1 MQNAEN
7 VQVQLFST
15 RGYHMTAIRKI
26 RVPVAVVDRLV
37 QLTRAYEKAGLF
49 GDVCA
54 QIFMNGYTLIEKN
67 VGLERFIEQLYLMR
81 RLKKKGGGGA
91 RDD

>member
-1 MQNAEN
+1 MQSVAEE
-7 VQVQLFST
+7 VKLFST
-15 RGYHMTAIRKI
+15 RGCHMTAVRKV

-37 QLTRAYEKAGLF
+37 QLTRGYGKAGLF

-54 QIFMNGYTLIEKN
+54 QIFMNGYTLIEEK

-91 RDD
+91 RDA